1 MRRIL
6 ILAVAAGGLLA
17 GPAHAGPSNN
27 QHFLFAT
34 EDQCTQYLWAIFRG
48 NHAYYCQLT
57 PDGWYITEDFTY
69 KDWRKSP
76 NK

>member
-1 MRRIL
+1 ML
-6 ILAVAAGGLLA
+6 LAAASGLAA
-17 GPAHAGPSNN
+17 GPADAGPSNN

-34 EDQCTQYLWAIFRG
+34 QAQCEQALWNLYRG
-48 NHAYYCQLT
+48 NHAYYCEST

-69 KDWRKSP
+69 KDWRKTP

>member
-1 MRRIL
+1 VRRIL
-6 ILAVAAGGLLA
+6 VPIILAGCLIP
-17 GPAHAGPSNN
+17 GPAIAGPSNN

-34 EDQCTQYLWAIFRG
+34 SADCEQALWTLYRG
-48 NHAYYCQLT
+48 NHAYFCQWT

-69 KDWRKSP
+69 KDFRKTP